1 MPPKPRKPPPR
12 RPDPR
17 KRNLLIAGA
26 GAVAVVAILV
36 VVSVVVAGGGDSGTT
51 TTSGA
56 SSSALFAGIPQSGTE
71 LGSKSAPV
79 TFIQFEDLQCPIC
92 RSYQE
97 DGFSGIVQDYVRTG
111 KVRLRFAGVAFLGQD
126 SEKALAYALA
136 AGKQGKLWQY
146 VAALYANQGEENSG
160 WVTDELLER
169 LAKDVGLDWRTPP
182 EGRGEPGD
190 RPAGQGDRRRGGPAR
205 RAGHADLLRQGRRR
219 PAVRRAA
226 ELVLDRRLPS
236 DLRRRALA
244 VRL

>member
-12 RPDPR
+12 HPDPR

-169 LAKDVGLDWRTPP
+169 LAKDVGLDWPRLQKDAASQ
-182 EGRGEPGD
+182 EI
-190 RPAGQGDRRRGGPAR
+190 AR
-205 RAGHADLLRQGRRR
+205 QAKAI
-219 PAVRRAA
+219 AA
-226 ELVLDRRLPS
+226 EAARLGVPGTPTFFVKVGGAQPYAVQPS
-236 DLRRRALA
+236 SFSIDDFRPIFADALSQ
-244 VRL
+244 